1 MARPKREIFIEFK
14 QALYNKVKAYC
25 ESEYLRLI
33 VLAEPPN
40 LESFHKLK
48 PAERY
53 VEVLKQR
60 TESAC
65 LIEKLRILPEML
77 KWVEDIK

>member
-1 MARPKREIFIEFK
+1 MNFK
-14 QALYNKVKAYC
+14 QALYNKVRAYC

-33 VLAEPPN
+33 VSIEPPN

-53 VEVLKQR
+53 IEALRQR
-60 TESAC
+60 TDRAC
-65 LIEKLRILPEML
+65 LSEKLRILPEML
-77 KWVEDIK
+77 NWVEDIK

>member
-1 MARPKREIFIEFK
+1 MAREILINFK
-14 QALYNKVKAYC
+14 QTLYNKVKAYC

-33 VLAEPPN
+33 VLVEPPN

-53 VEVLKQR
+53 VEALKQR

-65 LIEKLRILPEML
+65 LIAKLRLLPEML
-77 KWVEDIK
+77 SWAEAIK